1 MHNLG
6 DIDMMRVKKTVFY
19 LLALFVALPSVA
31 TAGRVIQASVSHDD
45 GVYSLLVEMEIQADA
60 HSIRKLLTDFDKMGL
75 YNESVVDSSRWYSP
89 EPQVVV
95 GRIEIRDCVLFFC
108 ATLVQVQKI
117 RELPSGD
124 LQVTIL
130 PHLSDYSMGKSLWH
144 IVQQADGSTRLRVE
158 AVMAPKLWV
167 PPLIGPAMV
176 SNLLKERALSMMENL
191 ETLTRPHP

>member
-1 MHNLG
+1 
-6 DIDMMRVKKTVFY
+6 MMRVKKTVFY

-31 TAGRVIQASVSHDD
+31 TAGRVIQVSVSHDD

-60 HSIRKLLTDFDKMGL
+60 
-75 YNESVVDSSRWYSP
+75 SSRWYSP

-144 IVQQADGSTRLRVE
+144 IVQQADGSTRHGSKTLGSSLDWPCYGFQFVKRTGFE
-158 AVMAPKLWV
+158 YDGKPRNIDSAPSIIRS
-167 PPLIGPAMV
+167 IG
-176 SNLLKERALSMMENL
+176 
-191 ETLTRPHP
+191 